1 MEQINLLL
9 EGFSQA
15 LTPMNLLWVLLGAL
29 LGTAVGVLPG
39 LGSAMAV
46 ALLLPITFS
55 LDPTAAF
62 IMFAGVY
69 YGGLFGDSTSG
80 ILLNTP
86 GNSSAIASTFEGH
99 RMARNGL
106 AAKALATAAMGA
118 FIGGLLATTVVVFFA
133 PTLVK
138 LATAFGPAE
147 YFALAVFAFLAISSV
162 VAESIVKGL
171 VALGIGLSFALVGVD
186 GPSGTVRFTL
196 GLPQLFD
203 GISIVVITVGLLAL
217 GEVLHIAARIHRDP
231 EALKIKPSGR
241 PRLSRNDWRKALPAW
256 LRGTAFGLPF
266 GIIPAGGSE
275 VPTFLAYGT
284 EKKLAKRRGDIEFG
298 QMGSIRGVA
307 APEAAGNATAGTAMG
322 ALLALGLPTSA
333 TAAIMIAAFQ
343 QYGMQPGPLLFE
355 RSGPMVWTLL
365 ASLFIGLVILLIMN
379 MQFAVLWA
387 KLLLVPRH
395 YLYAGITVLSV
406 LGVYAISAATLD
418 LWVLLGVG
426 LLGFIMRRYQ
436 LPLAP
441 VLIAVILGPMAETEL
456 RRALTVSEG
465 SLAILVSSPITISLY
480 SILAVT
486 LFVTGVQHLR
496 HRKQRALGTD
506 NEVLEKAG
514 QL

>member
-1 MEQINLLL
+1 MEQLNLLF
-9 EGFSQA
+9 EGFQHA
-15 LTPMNLLWVLLGAL
+15 LTPMNLLWVLLGAI

-39 LGSAMAV
+39 LGSSMAV

-162 VAESIVKGL
+162 VSESIVKGL
-171 VALGIGLSFALVGVD
+171 MSLGVGLALAMVGVD
-186 GPSGTVRFTL
+186 GPSGTVRYTL
-196 GLPQLFD
+196 DIPQLFD
-203 GISIVVITVGLLAL
+203 GMSIVVITVGLLAL
-217 GEVLHIAARIHRDP
+217 GEVLHIASRIHRDP
-231 EALKIKPSGR
+231 AAERVKPNGR
-241 PRLSRNDWRKALPAW
+241 PRLRKHDFKKAWPAW

-284 EKKLAKRRGDIEFG
+284 EKRLAKRRGDIEFG
-298 QMGSIRGVA
+298 QIGSIRGVA
-307 APEAAGNATAGTAMG
+307 APEAAANATAGTAMG

-333 TAAIMIAAFQ
+333 TAAIMLAAFQ

-355 RSGPMVWTLL
+355 RSGDMVWALL
-365 ASLFIGLVILLIMN
+365 ASLFIGLVILLILN

-387 KLLLVPRH
+387 KLLMVPRH
-395 YLYAGITVLSV
+395 YLYAGITVFSV
-406 LGVYAISAATLD
+406 LGVYAISSSTLD
-418 LWVLLGVG
+418 LWVLLGIA
-426 LLGFIMRRYQ
+426 LIGFVMRRYD

-441 VLIAVILGPMAETEL
+441 VLIAVILGPLAETEL

-465 SLAILVSSPITISLY
+465 DVTALVSSPTTIILY
-480 SILAVT
+480 GILLAAL
-486 LFVTGVQHLR
+486 LFSGAKHL
-496 HRKQRALGTD
+496 HRRARQRAGD
-506 NEVLEKAG
+506 NEENKELIDA
-514 QL
+514 